1 MNGYQNKT
9 HIFVAYKRPISDLE
23 THTGWKQK
31 DGKWYPCK
39 WKSKEPR
46 VAILISDMIH
56 FKVKNI
62 ARDKKGFYKMINR
75 SVRKEDTFLLF
86 WAALRAEAWLPSYSP
101 TSPGRSGFMLGRR
114 VLFVWQPCHG
124 RNLTFPHSRRNTSFA
139 ALVIKFLEIIALL
152 RAQRTPVD
160 GKQKFLPESEER
172 SQKTWQRPCC
182 APGSVV
188 NTGADFL
195 ISSSH

>member
-46 VAILISDMIH
+46 VAILISDIIH

-62 ARDKKGFYKMINR
+62 ARDKKGLYIMIKESIQNDDITTVNIYASNIEAPPCMRQILTNIKMEHENSTII
-75 SVRKEDTFLLF
+75 V
-86 WAALRAEAWLPSYSP
+86 
-101 TSPGRSGFMLGRR
+101 GGFN
-114 VLFVWQPCHG
+114 V
-124 RNLTFPHSRRNTSFA
+124 
-139 ALVIKFLEIIALL
+139 
-152 RAQRTPVD
+152 
-160 GKQKFLPESEER
+160 
-172 SQKTWQRPCC
+172 
-182 APGSVV
+182 
-188 NTGADFL
+188 
-195 ISSSH
+195 